1 MEKFKIV
8 IKGKYGIDKE
18 GNKSL
23 DFETKGN
30 GDPEV
35 LMNALADSLC
45 EIALDNGLE
54 LKELVDDI
62 KFTYKRCVKER
73 EEDK

>member
-8 IKGKYGIDKE
+8 IKGKYGISED
-18 GNKSL
+18 GHKSL
-23 DFETKGN
+23 VYEANGN
-30 GDPEV
+30 GNPEALV
-35 LMNALADSLC
+35 NALADSLC